1 MRWLMIPAFILAL
14 AAPALAREPLGVF
27 GAWGVFRDAAPRR
40 CYAIAEPEEQHDERV
55 RRAFA
60 TFSDW
65 PDRGVRMQFHARL
78 RLNRLPGSRA
88 TLTVGS
94 ENFPLVTGFADAWA
108 PDAATDGRIVRAVRQ
123 SEWMR
128 VTARSTEGRLFS
140 DVYALR
146 GAATAIDA
154 TLIGCA
160 RRR

>member
-1 MRWLMIPAFILAL
+1 MRRLLLICLLLAL
-14 AAPALAREPLGVF
+14 PAPASARDPLGVF
-27 GAWGVFRDAAPRR
+27 GGWGVFRDAAPRR
-40 CYAIAEPEEQHDERV
+40 CYAIAEPDEQHDERD
-55 RRAFA
+55 RRPFA
-60 TFSDW
+60 TFSNW
-65 PDRGVRMQFHARL
+65 PERGVRMQFHARL

-88 TLTVGS
+88 MLTVGS
-94 ENFPLVTGFADAWA
+94 ETFPLVAGPADVWA
-108 PDAATDGRIVRAVRQ
+108 PDAASDGRIVRAVRQ

-128 VTARSTEGRLFS
+128 VTARSTGGRIFS